1 MRDRLSENSMD
12 LLLKN
17 RNAVLY
23 EPQAAAASYAFA
35 AVLDRVRF
43 GVLPPLSARDVLRH
57 QAATLATALSAKTDA
72 WYFFWQKL
80 DVDMNR
86 PLDAVYDAAALGW
99 TSKWDLKA

>member
-1 MRDRLSENSMD
+1 V
-12 LLLKN
+12 KN